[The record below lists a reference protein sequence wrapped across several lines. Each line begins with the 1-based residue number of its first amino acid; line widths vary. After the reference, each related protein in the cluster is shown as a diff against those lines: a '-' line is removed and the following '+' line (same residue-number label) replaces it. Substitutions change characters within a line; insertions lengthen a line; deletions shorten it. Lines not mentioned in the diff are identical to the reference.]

1 MSRLCF
7 DYGHGGEDPG
17 ATYNGRKE
25 SNDVLS
31 IGRAV
36 AAEVR
41 RHGVIV
47 DEIRTSDATVSLN
60 DRSSFENRNRY
71 DYFISFHRNAFKPE
85 QARGAETYTYLSA
98 STRAKA
104 LAQKIQAGL
113 VSVGFVNRGVKTA
126 NYHVLRETRCPAVLI
141 EIGFIDNSL
150 DNNIFDSKRNEIIRE
165 ITKAILAQLGISYKE
180 NVVNESTTHQKQQAT
195 SGQTLYRVMAGSYG
209 VRQNAEQQVQKLK
222 SAGFDAC
229 IMIFNK

>member
-1 MSRLCF
+1 MARLCF
-7 DYGHGGEDPG
+7 DYGHGGSDPG
-17 ATYNGRKE
+17 ACYKGRKE

-36 AAEVR
+36 AVEVR

-47 DEIRTSDATVSLN
+47 DEIGTSDATVSLN
-60 DRSSFENRNRY
+60 DRSSFENRNSY

-150 DNNIFDSKRNEIIRE
+150 DNNIFDCKRNEIIRE
-165 ITKAILAQLGISYKE
+165 IVKVILEQLGINYKE
-180 NVVNESTTHQKQQAT
+180 NKSNEVTTHQKQQAT
-195 SGQTLYRVMAGSYG
+195 SGQTLYRVMAGSYA
-209 VRQNAEQQVQKLK
+209 QSENAEKQLKKLK